1 MVKITSLV
9 MTSLAFSALSLSSAA
24 VFSADLS
31 APAAPAFN
39 PYVSVFGGASLGA
52 SVNTDWSDGPETE
65 KFNLNTGWSIGG
77 AAGVKWNDLLRAEIE
92 ISHSQWTG
100 KDFDV
105 HYSGSPAYNY
115 AATGTVAATYLL
127 GNIWADLKTNTVF
140 TPYVGGGVGVAFVN
154 TAGVRLDNSTWG
166 YVDGSQTHFAWQLG
180 AGVKYEI
187 SEQLSLD
194 VGYRFKNVE
203 GLQFVNGN
211 GNGNFIN
218 GRLSSHNIEVGL
230 TYNF

>member
-1 MVKITSLV
+1 M
-9 MTSLAFSALSLSSAA
+9 AFSASLLSGGA

-31 APAAPAFN
+31 APEASAFK

-52 SVNTDWSDGPETE
+52 SVKTNWSDGPETE

-77 AAGVKWNDLLRAEIE
+77 AAGMKWNDLLRAEIE
-92 ISHSQWTG
+92 ISHSQWSG
-100 KDFDV
+100 KDV
-105 HYSGSPAYNY
+105 VVQYAASPASNY

-127 GNIWADLKTNTVF
+127 GNVWADLKTNTAF
-140 TPYVGGGVGVAFVN
+140 TPYVGGGLGVAFVN
-154 TAGVRLDNSTWG
+154 TSGVRWDDSTWG

-180 AGVKYEI
+180 AGLKYEL

-203 GLQFVNGN
+203 GLPFVNGN
-211 GNGNFIN
+211 GNGNGHFIN